1 MSRNEPTSAQSRRE
15 MRKSLIRLRMEMHRQ
30 ELRHESR
37 QLVNPLNRLRGLGQS
52 VQSGMGIKHASLW
65 GIAGVT
71 LMGFLTGR
79 GAGNSV
85 RAPVVVA
92 PVRGP
97 GRLSR
102 LAKVGATL
110 LPLIKLAMQGS
121 SRRR

>member
-1 MSRNEPTSAQSRRE
+1 MSRNEPTSAQSRRD

-37 QLVNPLNRLRGLGQS
+37 QLVNPLTRLRGLGQS
-52 VQSGMGIKHASLW
+52 VQTGMGIKHASLW

-79 GAGNSV
+79 GAGNSA
-85 RAPVVVA
+85 RAPVVA

-102 LAKVGATL
+102 LAKVGTL
-110 LPLIKLAMQGS
+110 LLPVIKLAMQGS